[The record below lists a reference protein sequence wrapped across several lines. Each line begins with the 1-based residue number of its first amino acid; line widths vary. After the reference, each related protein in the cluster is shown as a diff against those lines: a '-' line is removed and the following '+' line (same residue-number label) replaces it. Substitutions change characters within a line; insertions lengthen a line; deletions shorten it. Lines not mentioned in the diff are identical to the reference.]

1 MARSGRRGLSR
12 ARKWWSRG
20 GYFWLS
26 LIMIVAL
33 SWAGAAIA
41 QEGAEA
47 SINQLPNIW
56 MLFSAALVFFMNA
69 GFAMLEAGF
78 CRRKNA
84 VNVLAKNL
92 IVFCVATL
100 AYWLFGFAL
109 MFGDSN
115 NSLIGQSGFF
125 FDLIFPSQDNLQPF
139 PTGFSDLGNS
149 WPARS
154 FPTLFLFQLVF
165 AGTSA
170 TIVSGAVAERI
181 KFWAFILFSFV
192 LVGLLYPL
200 TGYWVWGANGWLS
213 DALNFHDFAGSTV
226 VHSVGG
232 AAALAGAWLLKPRE
246 GRFTTNP
253 AAMKNFAPDN
263 LGFATLGCLILWLGW
278 FGFNGG
284 SAQHLVNVP
293 HVIATTMVSAAAG
306 GVAVLF
312 WSGWFSKP
320 KLGSIINGILGGLV
334 GITASSAYVNAH
346 SALIIGTV
354 SGFFVLLG
362 EFLLERWKI
371 DDPVGAVPVHLFCG
385 FWGTLAVGIFAA
397 PGSDPLME
405 YTYLYGPVQQTIN
418 QFLGWLI
425 VCSVTFLSSCAVWII
440 VGGFLHYT
448 AELDKRLSGRIYP
461 YEVSTP
467 SSDFNIVK
475 SLLTQIQMARNALR
489 VSEEDEEAGSDGF
502 FY

>member
-1 MARSGRRGLSR
+1 MARSRRRGLSHSK
-12 ARKWWSRG
+12 KWWLRCG
-20 GYFWLS
+20 CFWLS
-26 LIMIVAL
+26 LTIIIAL
-33 SWAGAAIA
+33 SSTRVAMA
-41 QEGAEA
+41 QNGAEA
-47 SINQLPNIW
+47 FINQLPNIW

-109 MFGDSN
+109 MFGNSN
-115 NSLIGQSGFF
+115 NSLIGQEGFF

-139 PTGFSDLGNS
+139 PPEFSQLGDS
-149 WPARS
+149 WPAHS
-154 FPTLFLFQLVF
+154 FSTLFLFQLVF
-165 AGTSA
+165 AGACA
-170 TIVSGAVAERI
+170 TIVSGSVAGRI
-181 KFWAFILFSFV
+181 KFWAFILFSFA

-213 DALNFHDFAGSTV
+213 GSLNFHDFAGSTV

-246 GRFTTNP
+246 GRFTNP
-253 AAMKNFAPDN
+253 EAMYDFAPDN

-284 SAQHLVNVP
+284 SAQHLANVP
-293 HVIATTMVSAAAG
+293 HIITTTMVSAAAG

-320 KLGSIINGILGGLV
+320 KLGSIINGIIGGLV

-346 SALIIGTV
+346 SALVIGTV
-354 SGFFVLLG
+354 SGFLVLFG
-362 EFLLERWKI
+362 EFLLEVWKI
-371 DDPVGAVPVHLFCG
+371 DDPVGAIPVHLFCG
-385 FWGTLAVGIFAA
+385 FWGTLAVGFFAA

-418 QFLGWLI
+418 QLLGWLI
-425 VCSVTFLSSCAVWII
+425 VFSVTFLLSCVTWII
-440 VGGFLHYT
+440 IGVLLHYT
-448 AELDKRLSGRIYP
+448 TEIDKRFSGHIYP
-461 YEVSTP
+461 YEVSTAG
-467 SSDFNIVK
+467 SDFNIAK
-475 SLLTQIQMARNALR
+475 SLLRQIQIARSAIRISL
-489 VSEEDEEAGSDGF
+489 EDEEVGSDGF
-502 FY
+502 FN